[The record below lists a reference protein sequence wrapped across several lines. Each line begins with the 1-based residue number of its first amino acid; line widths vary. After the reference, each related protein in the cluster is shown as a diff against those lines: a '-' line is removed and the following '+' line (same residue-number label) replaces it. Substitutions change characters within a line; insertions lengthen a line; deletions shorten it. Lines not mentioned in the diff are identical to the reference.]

1 MILWLLILI
10 IHSIQVKYPMDS
22 RVVCYNR
29 VYFLC
34 GFRCFSID
42 LYDEMTTKAAYC
54 SSPVITHPS
63 IHSNSLYTTA
73 AAAAAAV
80 VTGSN
85 NALLSTQYEISPSLY
100 HRQESGN

>member
-1 MILWLLILI
+1 
-10 IHSIQVKYPMDS
+10 MDS

-42 LYDEMTTKAAYC
+42 LYDEMTTTAAYC
-54 SSPVITHPS
+54 SSSAITHPS
-63 IHSNSLYTTA
+63 IHPDSFFTTA
-73 AAAAAAV
+73 AVAAAAV
-80 VTGSN
+80 TGSN
-85 NALLSTQYEISPSLY
+85 SALLSTQYGISPSLY

>member
-10 IHSIQVKYPMDS
+10 IHSIQVKCPTDS

-63 IHSNSLYTTA
+63 IHSNSFFTNA
-73 AAAAAAV
+73 AA

-85 NALLSTQYEISPSLY
+85 NVLLSTQYGISPSLY